1 VLITA
6 KDIGAQEIMLGAS
19 NKFTAEEQLDQIA
32 LYWISLNEGEPR
44 GLTVHIVSSDR
55 DVTFD
60 LDGGNRIPKA
70 AERLARSVDELRAAG
85 IGVRKVL
92 MVHDGTLTSHDVFEW
107 LLTMLAPDVDLDL
120 VAVAPQGT
128 HSASGHDAMSLD
140 QHQAEQLGRKLK
152 VLDAEPQTGPD
163 IVRFAREGNY
173 DVIVLP
179 WAEESRTP
187 VGPLECDWAAYV
199 LQNSPCSVFLASHPV
214 VPKEVVA

>member
-1 VLITA
+1 
-6 KDIGAQEIMLGAS
+6 MLGAS
-19 NKFTAEEQLDQIA
+19 NKFTAEEQLDQLA
-32 LYWISLNEGEPR
+32 LYWISLNGGEPR
-44 GLTVHIVSSDR
+44 GLTVHIISADR

-92 MVHDGTLTSHDVFEW
+92 MAHDGTLTSHDVFEW

-120 VAVAPQGT
+120 VPVPPLGAHLT
-128 HSASGHDAMSLD
+128 NGHEAISQD
-140 QHQAEQLGRKLK
+140 QHQAEQLGRQLK
-152 VLDAEPQTGPD
+152 VLDTEPRTGPD

-173 DVIVLP
+173 NVIVLP

-187 VGPLECDWAAYV
+187 LGPVECDWAAYV
-199 LQNSPCSVFLASHPV
+199 LQNSPCSVFMASHPV